1 MEKAFSII
9 VSASIILGAFD
20 ANAFRLVD
28 AETKA
33 PLPLASINDRYGN
46 VLGMTEKSGVN
57 AKPLH
62 PAIMRTVE
70 RVNSL

>member
-20 ANAFRLVD
+20 VNAFRLVD

-33 PLPLASINDRYGN
+33 PLPLVSINDRSGN
-46 VLGMTEKSGVN
+46 VLGMIDKSEVN

-62 PAIMRTVE
+62 LAIMQTVE
-70 RVNSL
+70 RINSL

>member
-20 ANAFRLVD
+20 VNAFRLLD

-33 PLPLASINDRYGN
+33 PLPLASITDHYVN
-46 VLGMTEKSGVN
+46 VVGMTDK
-57 AKPLH
+57 
-62 PAIMRTVE
+62 
-70 RVNSL
+70 